1 MAIGFAL
8 DYSLLTAKVP
18 VWQVL
23 LASGTAFAA
32 ARILQRTL
40 LKGCC
45 SSRSIQTSAA
55 SEAPK
60 KNKRDS
66 DVGMSFGEDTKLVL
80 IIRTDLGM
88 SKGKIAAQCS
98 HATLGCYKRAL
109 KQAPAMLKAWEYTGQ
124 AKVTLKCNSEEELVD
139 LQKKAQAAGLV
150 AQSICD
156 AGRTQIA
163 AGSRTV
169 LGIGPGPVGAV
180 DRVSGHLKL
189 Y

>member
-1 MAIGFAL
+1 MAGAFSL
-8 DYSLLTAKVP
+8 DLSSLLSAKVP

-32 ARILQRTL
+32 ARVLQRTL
-40 LKGCC
+40 LKDCC
-45 SSRSIQTSAA
+45 RSIQTSAA
-55 SEAPK
+55 AEAPSK
-60 KNKRDS
+60 SKSRSKDGGS
-66 DVGMSFGEDTKLVL
+66 GGEDTKLVL

-109 KQAPAMLKAWEYTGQ
+109 KQAPAMVKAWEYTGQ

-139 LQKKAQAAGLV
+139 LQKRAQAAGLV

-169 LGIGPGPVGAV
+169 LGIGPGPISAI
-180 DRVSGHLKL
+180 DRISSHLKL

>member
-1 MAIGFAL
+1 MAIGFSL

-18 VWQVL
+18 IWQVL

-32 ARILQRTL
+32 ARIIQRTL
-40 LKGCC
+40 LSGGA
-45 SSRSIQTSAA
+45 RSVHTSAA
-55 SEAPK
+55 TESPK
-60 KNKRDS
+60 KARKSSDS
-66 DVGMSFGEDTKLVL
+66 SGMSFGEDTKLVL

-109 KQAPAMLKAWEYTGQ
+109 KQAPAMLKAWEFTGQ

-169 LGIGPGPVGAV
+169 LGIGPGPIGAV
-180 DRVSGHLKL
+180 DRISGHLKL